1 MQGTMNKLFDG
12 CMKGR
17 TMYVVPFCM
26 GPFDGQQCRR
36 RNPAA
41 LTPANVDH

>member
-17 TMYVVPFCM
+17 TMFVIPFCM
-26 GPFDGQQCRR
+26 GPLTGQLRHRCEQR
-36 RNPAA
+36 P
-41 LTPANVDH
+41 P